1 MVDSSVEKSE
11 VFMMFTS
18 SHLTAARFEPAERAL
33 RAAIHTWNH
42 DAKQPAI
49 ERPERVFVTVSR
61 QPGAGAISFSHR
73 LAERLNQ
80 NGPSDWSAWDRE
92 LVAKVSTE
100 RGIAQEIIEMIPNRH
115 HNWLDDLLQG
125 FAISPNPPDVV
136 EIRAYKQVA
145 TVIRA
150 LATAGHAIIVGQGGN
165 FITEGMPAAIHL
177 RLVAPLEHRI
187 KCTAEHDKILLHEAA
202 AQLVDIDQRRAE
214 FYRRYW
220 PGKVIAPEAFTMTLN
235 SAELS
240 LDELVE
246 SAFAVIQVR
255 ERRANRSKSEVSAN

>member
-1 MVDSSVEKSE
+1 MA
-11 VFMMFTS
+11 FRYN
-18 SHLTAARFEPAERAL
+18 HLPACHLEPAERTL

-42 DAKQPAI
+42 AAARPVA
-49 ERPERVFVTVSR
+49 ERPKRVFITVSR

-80 NGPSDWSAWDRE
+80 DGQGDWSAWDRE
-92 LVAKVSTE
+92 LVKKVSAE
-100 RGIAQEIIEMIPNRH
+100 HGIAEEIIEMIPNRH
-115 HNWLDDLLQG
+115 HNWLDDVLQG
-125 FAISPNPPDVV
+125 FAASPNPPDVV
-136 EIRAYKQVA
+136 EIRAYMQVA

-150 LATAGHAIIVGQGGN
+150 LAAAGHAIIVGQGGT
-165 FITEGMPAAIHL
+165 FITEQMPGAIHV

-187 KCTAEHDKILLHEAA
+187 KCTAEQDKISLHDAA
-202 AQLVDIDQRRAE
+202 AQIVDIDQRRTE

-240 LDELVE
+240 LDELVD
-246 SAFAVIQVR
+246 SVFAVIQGH
-255 ERRANRSKSEVSAN
+255 ETRAKRSRSEVSAN